1 MELAHSLLAGNR
13 RALAR
18 GITIAETGGAPARE
32 LLSAV
37 YRITGRAHIVGITG
51 APGAG
56 KSTLVNAW
64 RCTGAAPARRSASS
78 RSIPTSPF
86 SGGAILGDRIRMQP
100 LGGDPG
106 IFIRSMASRGRL
118 GGIARATGDA
128 IDLLDAAGFEIVL
141 VETVGAGQS
150 EVEIASAA
158 QTTLVIEVPGMGDD
172 VQAIKAGILEIADIF
187 VVNKADREGADATDP
202 PAARHAA
209 PGRPAARWL
218 GAADCAGGGHA
229 RQGIAEIAAAIE
241 RHRAHLRASGQQATR
256 DRDRAGR
263 EFQLIVQEAAL
274 ERLRA
279 RYAGAAWE
287 ALVDRI
293 AAREIDPYTAA
304 AELLEFNGFLFFV
317 GSFFA
322 RTGEKRTYK
331 SRCVRLNHGNNQRL
345 LIVLARNRTDGG
357 LVWPLQI

>member
-1 MELAHSLLAGNR
+1 LELAQSLLAGNR

-18 GITIAETGGAPARE
+18 GITIAETGGPPARE

-37 YRITGRAHIVGITG
+37 YSATGRAHIIGVTG

-56 KSTLVNAW
+56 KSTLVNSLALHW
-64 RCTGAAPARRSASS
+64 RRAGKTIGVIAVDPS
-78 RSIPTSPF
+78 SPF

-128 IDLLDAAGFEIVL
+128 IDLLDAAGFDIVL

-150 EVEIASAA
+150 EVEIAGAA
-158 QTTLVIEVPGMGDD
+158 HTTVVIEVPGMGDD
-172 VQAIKAGILEIADIF
+172 VQTIKAGILEIADIF
-187 VVNKADREGADATDP
+187 VVNKADREGADALIGQLRAMLRLGGP
-202 PAARHAA
+202 PRDGWEPPIVRAVAIRDEGVA
-209 PGRPAARWL
+209 
-218 GAADCAGGGHA
+218 
-229 RQGIAEIAAAIE
+229 QIAATVE
-241 RHRAHLRASGQQATR
+241 RHRAHLRESGQQAAR
-256 DRDRAGR
+256 DHDRAGR

-279 RYAGAAWE
+279 RYAGSAWD

-304 AELLEFNGFLFFV
+304 AELLE
-317 GSFFA
+317 
-322 RTGEKRTYK
+322 TGDR
-331 SRCVRLNHGNNQRL
+331 R
-345 LIVLARNRTDGG
+345 
-357 LVWPLQI
+357 